1 MIEENA
7 QVSQRETDVKQA
19 RRSGGFTLVEM
30 MIVIGVLGILMA
42 IALPNFSVWIAG
54 ERVRGAAN
62 DLYTG
67 LMMARSEA
75 MKRNVQVDVSRTSGA
90 LTDWSAGWSVRLAG
104 GTVFQ
109 TQDASSTVTIAGPSS
124 GTVSYAYTGR
134 PVAASVDA
142 EFIVSS
148 TNYSSSVPNRYICIS
163 LSGMPNVKRCTCAT
177 SC

>member
-1 MIEENA
+1 M
-7 QVSQRETDVKQA
+7 SQGRKA
-19 RRSGGFTLVEM
+19 GGFTLVEM
-30 MIVIGVLGILMA
+30 MIVIGVLGILIA
-42 IALPNFSVWIAG
+42 IALPNFSQWIAS

-75 MKRNVQVDVSRTSGA
+75 MKRNVQVDVSRTSGS
-90 LTDWSAGWSVRLAG
+90 LTDWSAGWSVKLTG

-109 TQDASSTVTIAGPSS
+109 TQDASSAVTIVGPGA
-124 GTVSYAYTGR
+124 GTVSYSYTGR

-148 TNYSSSVPNRYICIS
+148 TNYSASVPNRYVCIT
-163 LSGMPNVKRCTCAT
+163 LSGMPNVKRCACAT
-177 SC
+177 VC